1 MKNLNLFDTFAEFKT
16 AKNIDRPTMAS
27 ILEDVFRSLLIKKY
41 GSADNFDIIVNADKG
56 DFEIWRNRIV
66 VTDEEFEEEVTQIKL
81 SEAIRID
88 ADYEVGEEVS
98 DEYNLSDLGRRTI
111 LSIRQNLTSKI
122 LEIEKDNLYKKYKEK
137 VGLVITGEVYQIWK
151 KEFLILDEEDNELIL
166 PKSEMIHGD
175 FYRKGESIRAVIEKV
190 VLRNGTPIVYL
201 SRTSPVFLE
210 RLFEAEV
217 PEIFDG
223 LITIKKIVRD
233 PGKKAKV
240 AVETYDERIDPVG
253 ACVGMRGS
261 RIRGIVHELRNE
273 NIDVINYTD
282 NLPLYIQRAL
292 SPAKIKNTK
301 INEESKSVEVILDP
315 SEVRLAI
322 GKAGVNIRLAG
333 ELTGYQIDVFREI
346 EEDDEDVNLDE
357 FKDEIEEWII
367 NELKKIGCDTAK
379 SVLELEISE
388 LEQRTDLEVQT
399 IEEVINILKAEFE

>member
-1 MKNLNLFDTFAEFKT
+1 MKNLSLFETFAEFKS

-41 GSADNFDIIVNADKG
+41 GEADNFDIIVNADKG
-56 DFEIWRNRIV
+56 DFEIWRNRV
-66 VTDEEFEEEVTQIKL
+66 VVDDPDFEDENTQIKL

-88 ADYEVGEEVS
+88 ADYEVGEDVS
-98 DEYNLSDLGRRTI
+98 EEYSLADLGRRTI

-122 LEIEKDNLYKKYKEK
+122 LEIEKDNLYKKYKER

-151 KEFLILDEEDNELIL
+151 KEFLILDDEDNELIL
-166 PKSEMIHGD
+166 PKSEMIQGD
-175 FYRKGESIRAVIEKV
+175 FYRKGESLKAVIDKV
-190 VLRNGTPIVYL
+190 VLKNGTPVVYL

-210 RLFEAEV
+210 RLFEQEV

-223 LITIKKIVRD
+223 LITIKNIVRD
-233 PGKKAKV
+233 PGRKAKV

-273 NIDVINYTD
+273 NIDVVNYTD
-282 NLPLYIQRAL
+282 NLQLYVQRAL
-292 SPAKIKNTK
+292 SPAKVKNMK
-301 INEESKSVEVILDP
+301 VDEEEKAIEVILDP

-322 GKAGVNIRLAG
+322 GKSGVNIRLAG
-333 ELTGYQIDVFREI
+333 ELTGYKIDVFREI

-367 NELKKIGCDTAK
+367 DELKKIGCDTAK
-379 SVLELEISE
+379 SVLEIEVEDLEK
-388 LEQRTDLEVQT
+388 RTDLEVQT
-399 IEEVINILKAEFE
+399 IEEVVNILKAEFE